1 MRINSKCIPASWLWR
16 GYLLEKLIEHYIYS
30 TIHHRLHVCLRAFLK
45 VLMFGYDLLLG
56 AQKIFYRFHHSL
68 ICFKYYLLAYE
79 ACTAV
84 NYISSKVRGKYS
96 PLKQAVFNNTYIL
109 LSDHLVRKEKEKR
122 IWIIFC
128 HINRVKC

>member
-1 MRINSKCIPASWLWR
+1 MRINSKRIPASWLWW
-16 GYLLEKLIEHYIYS
+16 GYLLEKLIEHCTYS

-84 NYISSKVRGKYS
+84 NYISSMVRGKYS
-96 PLKQAVFNNTYIL
+96 PLKQVVFNNTYIL
-109 LSDHLVRKEKEKR
+109 LLDHLVQKEKKKEYELYFV
-122 IWIIFC
+122 I
-128 HINRVKC
+128 

>member
-1 MRINSKCIPASWLWR
+1 MRINSKRIPASWLWW
-16 GYLLEKLIEHYIYS
+16 GYLLEKLIEHCTYS

-96 PLKQAVFNNTYIL
+96 PLKQVVFNNTYIL
-109 LSDHLVRKEKEKR
+109 LLDHLVQKEKKKEYELYFV
-122 IWIIFC
+122 I
-128 HINRVKC
+128 